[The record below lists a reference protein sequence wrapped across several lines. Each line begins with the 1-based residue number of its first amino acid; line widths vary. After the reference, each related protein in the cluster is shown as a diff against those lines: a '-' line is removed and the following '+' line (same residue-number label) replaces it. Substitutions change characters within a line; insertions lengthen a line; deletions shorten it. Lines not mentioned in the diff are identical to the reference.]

1 MKIAKRLFITLL
13 CLCMVFAMIPFSTTA
28 ATDEYAQSLR
38 DAGFPEDYIAD
49 LCELHDLHPNWKF
62 VADNITQLSR
72 DYGTSKAYT
81 WDYVIQ
87 RETDDT
93 RSEPNN
99 IIWETTTDPAYVVDF
114 VKVESGH
121 WYWASDAAVKF
132 FMDPRNFLNEYD
144 IFQFEKLGFN
154 EGMTEDVVEQILEG
168 TFMSHAVIP
177 DPGNTQTYA
186 SFIIEVA
193 RSLDLSAIQIAARL
207 RLEQG
212 VEGTNPLISGTC
224 GNVIWDHYRN
234 KTDNAPSSGYTESE
248 LKSYNGYYNYFNMDA
263 AGEGYFY
270 IRLNGMKEAKEN
282 GWTTRKAAIS
292 GGAAK
297 YKARYIDQFQY
308 TPYYF
313 KYNVHAG
320 AAYRNFWGQYMQD
333 VAGSWKDGRTMQKA
347 YRNHTQLDEER
358 VFHIPVYEG
367 RPTQVCTDPGSDF
380 KVTETFRNCFDNPS
394 IGVKDGAAKFS
405 ATAELG
411 GTFRV
416 DGWSLH
422 TEGVY
427 LFQYSVDGNY
437 FRDIP
442 TKIRDD
448 VTNGNPDYTA
458 ETNTNSFSY
467 DLILDD
473 IKAAGDHNVVIRGV
487 TMLGNRYLVADIDLK
502 VVEVY
507 NDIEVSAPGS
517 NITIDKTTSK
527 VTGITAGTDVSEFI
541 GALSKGTI
549 LNKNGAKVTNGILAS
564 GYKLASY
571 DSTGAVRE
579 EYTVIVKNDVFGD
592 GVVNSKDIIMS
603 KYLNSASSSDG
614 YKEAADSDKDGML
627 SSSEIDGI
635 ASEIIKN

>member
-1 MKIAKRLFITLL
+1 MKSVKRIFVTVL
-13 CLCMVFAMIPFSTTA
+13 CLCMVFTAIPFTTTA
-28 ATDEYAQSLR
+28 ATDKYAQSLR
-38 DAGFPEDYIAD
+38 EAGFPEDYIED
-49 LCELHDLHPNWKF
+49 LCELHDLHPNWTF

-72 DYGTSKAYT
+72 DYGTSKVYT

-93 RSEPNN
+93 RAEPNN
-99 IIWETTTDPAYVVDF
+99 IIWETTTDTAYVVDF

-154 EGMTEDVVEQILEG
+154 EGMTEAVVERILEG
-168 TFMSHAVIP
+168 TFMYKTVIP

-186 SFIIEVA
+186 SYIVEVA
-193 RSLDLSAIQIAARL
+193 RNLDLSAIQIASRL
-207 RLEQG
+207 RMEQG
-212 VEGTNPLISGTC
+212 VDGTNPLISGKC
-224 GNVIWDHYRN
+224 GDVIYQHYVN
-234 KTDNAPSSGYTESE
+234 KTDNAPASGYTEAG

-297 YKARYIDQFQY
+297 YRARYIEQFQY

-347 YRNHTQLDEER
+347 YRADTKLDEAR
-358 VFHIPVYEG
+358 TFHIPVYEG
-367 RPTQVCTDPGSDF
+367 RPTQVCTDPGNDYRIQ
-380 KVTETFRNCFDNPS
+380 ETYRTCFDNPS
-394 IGVKDGAAKFS
+394 IGVKNSSVKITD
-405 ATAELG
+405 TANYN
-411 GTFRV
+411 GTYTI

-427 LFQYSVDGNY
+427 LFQYSVDGDY

-442 TKIRDD
+442 MFSRDD
-448 VTNGNPDYTA
+448 VTAGNPDYTA
-458 ETNTNSFSY
+458 SSNVNAFRYDIPLSGFS
-467 DLILDD
+467 
-473 IKAAGDHNVVIRGV
+473 AGYHNIVIRGV
-487 TMLGNRYLVADIDLK
+487 TSLGNRYHIADIDLTIN
-502 VVEVY
+502 EVY
-507 NDIEVSAPGS
+507 EDVAPAPDS
-517 NITIDKTTSK
+517 SFIFDKTDST
-527 VTGITAGTDVSEFI
+527 VIGISAGTDVSEFI
-541 GALSKGTI
+541 GALNKGAVF
-549 LNKNGAKVTNGILAS
+549 NKNGVQVTNGVLAS
-564 GYKLASY
+564 GYKLYSY
-571 DSTGAVRE
+571 DGTGAVRE
-579 EYTVIVKNDVFGD
+579 EYTVIVENDVYGD

-603 KYLNSASSSDG
+603 KLLNQSAKENG
-614 YKEAADSDKDGML
+614 YTKAADADGDGKL
-627 SSSEIDGI
+627 SSAEIDGI
-635 ASEIIKN
+635 ASEIVKN